1 MLDGWVYG
9 EKKDVE
15 KKISPYLVP
24 WDELTDDVKEW
35 DRQPVRELPKVLAGA
50 KFEIYRLH

>member
-35 DRQPVRELPKVLAGA
+35 DRQPVRELPKFLAKA